1 MIWVVDRIE
10 ESLAVLA
17 AEDGTTFSVPMAAL
31 GSVRE
36 GDVLLVVRDEQERAR
51 RVSTAKA
58 MLDELLDA

>member
-36 GDVLLVVRDEQERAR
+36 GDVFSVVRDEQERER